1 MTTGYL
7 PMDDGKLYYE
17 MSEGGAGKATLVLSH
32 ALFLD
37 SRMWDDQ
44 WAAFSQAFRVVR
56 YDMRGNGRSDVA
68 TGPRCRR
75 EDLYQLLRHLEIEQA
90 HLLGCSVGGEISI
103 DLALEHP
110 ALVQSL
116 VLVNSAISGFEM
128 QGPPPA
134 PVMEMIGAMQAGDL
148 ERTSELQ
155 LQIWFDGPHRLPTAV
170 NAAQRQR
177 ASDMNRL
184 YVQNGTFA
192 IADMQPLNPLT
203 PPAVNRLGEIAV
215 PTLVISGALDYA
227 ENQRASALL
236 ADSIPGAQMVTLTD
250 SAHVP
255 NLDHPVA
262 FNQCVLDF
270 MNRLP

>member
-1 MTTGYL
+1 
-7 PMDDGKLYYE
+7 
-17 MSEGGAGKATLVLSH
+17 
-32 ALFLD
+32 
-37 SRMWDDQ
+37 
-44 WAAFSQAFRVVR
+44 
-56 YDMRGNGRSDVA
+56 
-68 TGPRCRR
+68 
-75 EDLYQLLRHLEIEQA
+75 
-90 HLLGCSVGGEISI
+90 
-103 DLALEHP
+103 
-110 ALVQSL
+110 
-116 VLVNSAISGFEM
+116 
-128 QGPPPA
+128 
-134 PVMEMIGAMQAGDL
+134 MIGAMQAGDL

-236 ADSIPGAQMVTLTD
+236 ADSIPGAQMVTLAD
-250 SAHVP
+250 AAHVP
-255 NLDHPVA
+255 NLDHPVT

>member
-17 MSEGGAGKATLVLSH
+17 ISEGGAGKETLVMSH

-37 SRMWDDQ
+37 SSMWDDQ
-44 WAAFSQAFRVVR
+44 WAAFSQHFRVLR

-75 EDLYQLLRHLEIEQA
+75 DDLYQLLHHLGIEQA
-90 HLLGCSVGGEISI
+90 HLLGCSVGGEIAL

-110 ALVQSL
+110 ALVKSL

-134 PVMEMIGAMQAGDL
+134 PVMEMIGAMQSGDT

-155 LQIWFDGPHRLPTAV
+155 LQIWFDGPHRSLDQV
-170 NAAQRQR
+170 NADQRQR
-177 ASDMNRL
+177 ASTMNRI

-192 IADMQPLNPLT
+192 IADMQPLNPLS
-203 PPAVNRLGEIAV
+203 PPAVNRLKEIAV
-215 PTLVISGALDYA
+215 PTLVVSGALDYA
-227 ENQRASALL
+227 ENLRASALL
-236 ADSIPGAQMVTLTD
+236 ADSIPGAQMITIAD
-250 SAHVP
+250 AAHVP
-255 NLDHPVA
+255 NLDHPA
-262 FNQCVLDF
+262 HFNQMVLDF
-270 MNRLP
+270 MHHLS

>member
-110 ALVQSL
+110 AIWPWNIRHWCSRLCWSTAP
-116 VLVNSAISGFEM
+116 SAALRCRDRR
-128 QGPPPA
+128 P
-134 PVMEMIGAMQAGDL
+134 
-148 ERTSELQ
+148 R
-155 LQIWFDGPHRLPTAV
+155 
-170 NAAQRQR
+170 
-177 ASDMNRL
+177 
-184 YVQNGTFA
+184 
-192 IADMQPLNPLT
+192 PLW
-203 PPAVNRLGEIAV
+203 R
-215 PTLVISGALDYA
+215 
-227 ENQRASALL
+227 
-236 ADSIPGAQMVTLTD
+236 
-250 SAHVP
+250 
-255 NLDHPVA
+255 
-262 FNQCVLDF
+262 
-270 MNRLP
+270 